1 MQLKLSNKLSDLLC
15 EVKAQ
20 SDQSFNKLIEE
31 AGVLSSKYLVGP
43 LFQIHNKKLAPNEHL
58 AEDIIAS
65 NVYDSLRMALKT

>member
-31 AGVLSSKYLVGP
+31 AVLLLASKHNVIPETKPLVEEANE
-43 LFQIHNKKLAPNEHL
+43 QHSIKPN
-58 AEDIIAS
+58 
-65 NVYDSLRMALKT
+65 T